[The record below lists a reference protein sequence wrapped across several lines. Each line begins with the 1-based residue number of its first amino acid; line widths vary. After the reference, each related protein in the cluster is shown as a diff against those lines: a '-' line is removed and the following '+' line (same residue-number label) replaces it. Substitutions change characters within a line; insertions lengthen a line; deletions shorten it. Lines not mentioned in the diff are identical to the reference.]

1 MAMPQ
6 HQPSLLTQRRFLP
19 YFITQFFG
27 AFNDNIFKNV
37 LLLFVAFAGANV
49 LPISSNLF
57 INLAAGLFI
66 LPFFLFSASAG
77 VLADKYEKSAFIRK
91 VKLAEIGIMCLG
103 AIGFITESYSILLL
117 LLFLMGTQSAFFG
130 PVKYALLPQQLKSE
144 ELVPGNALVE
154 TGTFLAIL
162 LGTLGA
168 GLIASAENAKYVAAA
183 AVVVFAIVGYLASRH
198 IPNAPAC
205 APDLK
210 FRWQPIKQTKQT
222 IAIAKSDRTIFQSIM
237 AISWFW
243 FLGAAYLT
251 QFPNFTHHYLNGNES
266 AVSFLLA
273 LFSIGIA
280 TGSMT
285 CDRLSNHRIEVGI
298 IPIGSFGITIF
309 GYLMAQAVPDNLP
322 IFTDFNSFL
331 SYQPL
336 WPLFFYLLMIGVSGG
351 IFIVPLYALMQQ
363 QAKVTQRAQVIAA
376 LNIYNSLFM
385 VGSAILGIVCLTILE
400 LSIPQLFVILALL
413 NLCVTL
419 YLCLQVPIFLVRFL
433 VWILTH
439 TMYRVN
445 HKNLHHLPEKGGALI
460 VCNHVSYMDA
470 LLLSAVCPRLIR
482 FVMEE
487 DYANLPTLRRFLKR
501 AGVIP
506 ISASNRSSIRR
517 AFSEVEQALAEGHI
531 VCIFPEGQLTADGK
545 IHEFMRGMDIILK
558 RSPVPVIPMAL
569 KGLWGSYFSRV
580 KGQACR
586 GLPTRFWSRLEIEAG
601 EPVAPLQATTQVMQ
615 EKVIQ
620 LRGDWR

>member
-1 MAMPQ
+1 MPQ

>member
-1 MAMPQ
+1 MPNSQ
-6 HQPSLLTQRRFLP
+6 TSLLGQRRFLP
-19 YFITQFFG
+19 YFVTQFFG

-37 LLLFVAFAGANV
+37 LLLFVAFAGAGA

-77 VLADKYEKSAFIRK
+77 VLADKYEKSWFIRK
-91 VKLAEIGIMCLG
+91 VKLAEIGIMTLG
-103 AIGFITESYSILLL
+103 AIGFITESYVILLI

-130 PVKYALLPQQLKSE
+130 PVKYALLPQQLKPQ

-168 GLIASAENAKYVAAA
+168 GIIASAESAKYVAAGCVVLF
-183 AVVVFAIVGYLASRH
+183 AVFGYLASRS
-198 IPNAPAC
+198 IPEAPAS
-205 APDLK
+205 APDIK
-210 FRWQPIKQTKQT
+210 FRWQPIKQTRNT
-222 IAIAKSDRTIFQSIM
+222 IAIAKSDKTIFQALM

-251 QFPNFTHHYLNGNES
+251 QFPNFTKLYLNGSES

-273 LFSIGIA
+273 LFSVGIA
-280 TGSMT
+280 IGSLA
-285 CDRLSNHRIEVGI
+285 CDKLSNHRIEVGI
-298 IPIGSFGITIF
+298 VPLGSLGISIF
-309 GYLMAQAVPDNLP
+309 GFLMATSVPASLP
-322 IFTDFNSFL
+322 EFESFTDFV

-336 WPLFFYLLMIGVSGG
+336 WPVFISLLMLGASGG
-351 IFIVPLYALMQQ
+351 VFIVPLYALMQQ
-363 QAKVTQRAQVIAA
+363 RAKVTERAQVIAA

-385 VGSAILGIVCLTILE
+385 VGSAVLGIVCLAIIE
-400 LSIPQLFVILALL
+400 MSIPQLFLLLAVM
-413 NLCVTL
+413 NLVVAMTL
-419 YLCLQVPIFLVRFL
+419 FLRVPVFAVRFI

-487 DYANLPTLRRFLKR
+487 EYAHLPPLRRFLKR

-506 ISASNRSSIRR
+506 ISASNRRSIRN
-517 AFSEVEQALAEGHI
+517 AFNEIEQALNEGHL
-531 VCIFPEGQLTADGK
+531 VCIFPEGRLTDDG
-545 IHEFMRGMDIILK
+545 EMNDFMRGMDIILK
-558 RSPVPVIPMAL
+558 RSPVPVIPMAI
-569 KGLWGSYFSRV
+569 KGLWGSFFSRY
-580 KGQACR
+580 KGKACR
-586 GLPTRFWSRLEIEAG
+586 GFPSRFWSKLEIEAG
-601 EPVAPLQATTQVMQ
+601 QPVSSSSASTEVMR
-615 EKVIQ
+615 EKVAQ
-620 LRGDWR
+620 LRGDWK

>member
-1 MAMPQ
+1 MPNSQ
-6 HQPSLLTQRRFLP
+6 ASLLGQRRFLP

-37 LLLFVAFAGANV
+37 LLLFVAFAGAGA
-49 LPISSNLF
+49 LPVSSNLF

-77 VLADKYEKSAFIRK
+77 VLADKYEKAWFIRK

-103 AIGFITESYSILLL
+103 AIGFITESYIILLV

-130 PVKYALLPQQLKSE
+130 PVKYALLPQQLKAN

-168 GLIASAENAKYVAAA
+168 GVIASADSAKYVAAIC
-183 AVVVFAIVGYLASRH
+183 VVVFAVLGYISSRS
-198 IPNAPAC
+198 IPEAPAS

-210 FRWQPIKQTKQT
+210 FRWQPIKQTKKT
-222 IAIAKSDRTIFQSIM
+222 IAIAKADRTIFQALM

-251 QFPNFTHHYLNGNES
+251 QFPNFTKLHLNGSES

-273 LFSIGIA
+273 LFSVGIA
-280 TGSMT
+280 IGSLA
-285 CDRLSNHRIEVGI
+285 CDKLSNHRIEVGI
-298 IPIGSFGITIF
+298 VPLGSLGITVF
-309 GYLMAQAVPDNLP
+309 GALMAISIPATLPDFVG
-322 IFTDFNSFL
+322 FTDFVAH
-331 SYQPL
+331 QAL
-336 WPLFFYLLMIGVSGG
+336 WPLFAYLLMLGVSGG

-363 QAKVTQRAQVIAA
+363 RAKETERAQVIAG
-376 LNIYNSLFM
+376 LNIFNSLFM

-400 LSIPQLFVILALL
+400 LSIPQLFLL
-413 NLCVTL
+413 LSVMNLLVAI
-419 YLCLQVPIFLVRFL
+419 YLCLQVPIFVVRFL
-433 VWILTH
+433 VWMLTH
-439 TMYRVN
+439 TMYRVT
-445 HKNLHHLPEKGGALI
+445 HKNLHNLPQKSGALL

-487 DYANLPTLRRFLKR
+487 DYANLPPLRRFLNR

-506 ISASNRSSIRR
+506 ISATNRRSIIR
-517 AFSEVEQALAEGHI
+517 AFNEVEQALAEGHI
-531 VCIFPEGQLTADGK
+531 VCIFPEGKLTSDG
-545 IHEFMRGMDIILK
+545 EMNDFLRGMDLILK
-558 RSPVPVIPMAL
+558 RSPVPVIPVAL
-569 KGLWGSYFSRV
+569 KGLWGSYFSRY
-580 KGQACR
+580 KGSACK
-586 GLPTRFWSRLEIEAG
+586 GLPSRFWSKIEIEVG
-601 EPVAPLQATTQVMQ
+601 TPVDSNLASTESMHQ
-615 EKVIQ
+615 KVSE